1 MKRLVKSFYVK
12 NERGVVAIIIALSMV
27 VFISL
32 AALSIDI
39 GYALVT
45 RNQLQN
51 VADSAALAAAGELG
65 NIYTGMSYSDQQLGV
80 TSAQQSLIVTTAQQT
95 ALMNQAGGKYIGIND
110 SDVIIGKWNSVSKS
124 VEPLTP
130 QNAVKVTARRDA
142 SANGPITTFFAGIFG
157 TKTANLTASATAALT
172 GQSST
177 LARALYLPAAISINN
192 PCNQNIQFYPANSA
206 AGWNTFTDPSH
217 SAHTLKTI
225 LEQLTNGTYQSPPTT
240 AGVTQFNFTGGADTS
255 VISPMKTLFDTMKN
269 LPDGKL
275 NGVVVDYDTNP
286 NTWTTEVPVY
296 QPTDQ
301 QNPTGW
307 LPIVDYAL
315 VVIKDV
321 IGPPTNTIDAQ
332 VICDFVGAGRGGGN
346 TAYGTIGSIPSLVQ

>member
-39 GYALVT
+39 GYALAT

-65 NIYTGMSYSDQQLGV
+65 NIYTGMSYSDQQGGV

-95 ALMNQAGGKYIGIND
+95 ALMNQAGGKYIGINN

-124 VEPLTP
+124 VDPLVP

-172 GQSST
+172 GQSTT
-177 LARALYLPAAISINN
+177 LAGGLYLPAAISIDN

-206 AGWNTFTDPSH
+206 ASWDTFTEPSANA
-217 SAHTLKTI
+217 SVLKTI
-225 LEQLTNGTYQSPPTT
+225 LQGLANGTYQSPPTT
-240 AGVTQFNFTGGADTS
+240 AGVTQFNFIGGAVASDFKY
-255 VISPMKTLFDTMKN
+255 MQDLFDTMRIKN
-269 LPDGKL
+269 NPPQDL
-275 NGVVVDYDTNP
+275 DTNS

-296 QPTDQ
+296 KTDQ
-301 QNPTGW
+301 TNATGW
-307 LPIVDYAL
+307 LPIVDYAQ
-315 VVIKDV
+315 VVITSV
-321 IGPPTNTIDAQ
+321 DAQ
-332 VICDFVGAGRGGGN
+332 NKIIYAKINCNFVGVGRGGGN
-346 TAYGTIGSIPSLVQ
+346 TAYGTIGSIPGLVQ